1 VTETRQSSGTVVY
14 YTDADGDLRTTS
26 LCNEHAEKFFRRNPG
41 AFGCGERGGECVAC
55 SSE

>member
-1 VTETRQSSGTVVY
+1 MTETRQTGGTIVY
-14 YTDADGDLRTTS
+14 YTDADGEVRTTS

-55 SSE
+55 RAG